1 MYGIYDDVF
10 WWQGKKDPH
19 LAIDK
24 YITVLRDDQHDF
36 YNDLNVHMGLYGGR
50 PLHSSDDSFRYRN
63 NRPRLT
69 FNIVHSLC
77 QAATAKIAKHRPGI
91 SFLTHGGDWSQRNK
105 AKNLDKFIQGQI
117 YSTKAYKTAQKAFL
131 DACIVGTGVIKV
143 LMEHGKTK
151 IERIPMIELTVDG
164 AEATHGDPRQ
174 IFQTKMVSRHVLA
187 AKFPKKKNQILKAV
201 EEIDDSNSEETKYSD
216 LIKCHEAWHLP
227 SGPESNDG
235 RHVISIATTTLLD
248 EEYDKDYFP
257 FIFVRWTESP
267 ISFWGDGLAKEV
279 KGIQVEVNKLL
290 AQIQEQMHL
299 ATPKVFIEETSKIV
313 NAHLNNRVF
322 GAIRYRGTPPQFFVP
337 RSVSGEM
344 FQHLDRLV
352 NQAYEMTG
360 ISQLSAQSKKP
371 VGLESGRALR
381 EFSDIESERF
391 MVVGQAYED
400 VFIDLSKQLIALVKD
415 ATEDGEEY
423 MSISFTANSGV
434 EKIEWADVNMEED
447 EYVMRIQPIGSL
459 PQTPAAKLAS
469 VTEMHMNGMF
479 TKEEAHQ
486 LLEFPDL
493 DRSNKLKNAHI
504 ELIDKTIDDMID
516 KKKYRS
522 PEPYGL
528 SEAGVERVQQSYN
541 LGKLEGVP
549 EERLELLRRWIAQAV
564 SLMDKAQTPQP
575 PEAMMGMEMPPGLP
589 GMPQGMP
596 PGMPPGLPPGL
607 PPPGPPM
614 PPGPPGLPPPGGATP
629 MGL

>member
-1 MYGIYDDVF
+1 
-10 WWQGKKDPH
+10 
-19 LAIDK
+19 
-24 YITVLRDDQHDF
+24 
-36 YNDLNVHMGLYGGR
+36 
-50 PLHSSDDSFRYRN
+50 
-63 NRPRLT
+63 
-69 FNIVHSLC
+69 
-77 QAATAKIAKHRPGI
+77 
-91 SFLTHGGDWSQRNK
+91 
-105 AKNLDKFIQGQI
+105 
-117 YSTKAYKTAQKAFL
+117 
-131 DACIVGTGVIKV
+131 
-143 LMEHGKTK
+143 
-151 IERIPMIELTVDG
+151 
-164 AEATHGDPRQ
+164 
-174 IFQTKMVSRHVLA
+174 
-187 AKFPKKKNQILKAV
+187 
-201 EEIDDSNSEETKYSD
+201 
-216 LIKCHEAWHLP
+216 
-227 SGPESNDG
+227 
-235 RHVISIATTTLLD
+235 
-248 EEYDKDYFP
+248 
-257 FIFVRWTESP
+257 
-267 ISFWGDGLAKEV
+267 
-279 KGIQVEVNKLL
+279 
-290 AQIQEQMHL
+290 
-299 ATPKVFIEETSKIV
+299 
-313 NAHLNNRVF
+313 
-322 GAIRYRGTPPQFFVP
+322 
-337 RSVSGEM
+337 M